1 MSAGDKIRTFNGGV
15 AIITGGASGIGRGF
29 GEALAAQG
37 CEVVL
42 ADLQIDLARE
52 VADGINGSGGKAT
65 AVEVDV
71 RNHEQVVNLVQE
83 TVKRCDRL
91 DYIFNNAGIV
101 VFGEASEFEMRDW
114 NQSIDVNL
122 KGVIHGVNAAYPI
135 MIEQGFGHIINTASI
150 AGLMPWPMEIGYSA
164 TKHAVVGLSTS
175 LRAEAAH
182 AGVRV
187 SALCPGLV
195 RTPIIHGGKYGR
207 WIREYPI
214 EKVTALMESTRPV
227 PLDKFIPLALKQIT
241 RNKAII
247 VIPGLYRVFWGMY
260 RISPSFGIALSQRLF
275 HGMRKQLKQ
284 FEINPDKD

>member
-1 MSAGDKIRTFNGGV
+1 MSAGDLIRTFNGGV

-52 VADGINGSGGKAT
+52 AADGIKASGGKAT

-71 RNHEQVVNLVQE
+71 TNHEQVVNLVQE

-122 KGVIHGVNAAYPI
+122 KGVIHGVNAAYPV
-135 MIEQGFGHIINTASI
+135 MIEQGFGHIVNTASI

-195 RTPIIHGGKYGR
+195 RTPIIHGGKFGR
-207 WIREYPI
+207 WIRDYPI
-214 EKVTALMESTRPV
+214 DKVTELMESTKPI
-227 PLDKFIPLALKQIT
+227 PLDKFIPLALKQIA

-247 VIPGLYRVFWGMY
+247 VIPGLYRIFWRMY
-260 RISPSFGIALSQRLF
+260 RISPSFGIGLSKRLF
-275 HGMRKQLKQ
+275 LGMRKQLKKI
-284 FEINPDKD
+284 EINPEKD

>member
-1 MSAGDKIRTFNGGV
+1 MSAGDLIRIFNGGV
-15 AIITGGASGIGRGF
+15 AIITGGASGIGRAF
-29 GEALAAQG
+29 GEALAARG

-52 VADGINGSGGKAT
+52 VTDGINASGGKAS

-71 RNHEQVVNLVQE
+71 ANHEQVVSLVQQ
-83 TVKRCDRL
+83 TVERCERL
-91 DYIFNNAGIV
+91 DYMFNNAGIV
-101 VFGEASEFEMRDW
+101 IFGEASEFEMRDW

-122 KGVIHGVNAAYPI
+122 RGVIHGVNAAYPV
-135 MIEQGFGHIINTASI
+135 MIEQGFGHIVNTASI
-150 AGLMPWPMEIGYSA
+150 AGLIPWPMEIGYST

-182 AGVRV
+182 TGVRV
-187 SALCPGLV
+187 SVLCPGLV

-207 WIREYPI
+207 WIRNYPI
-214 EKVTALMESTRPV
+214 DKVTKFMESTRPI
-227 PLDKFIPLALKQIT
+227 PLDKFIPPALKQIA

-247 VIPGLYRVFWGMY
+247 IIPGMYRVLWRMY
-260 RISPSFGIALSQRLF
+260 RISPCFGISLSRWLF

-284 FEINPDKD
+284 FELPP

>member
-1 MSAGDKIRTFNGGV
+1 MSAGDLIRVFHGGV

-42 ADLQIDLARE
+42 ADLQIDLALE
-52 VADGINGSGGKAT
+52 VADGINASGGKAT

-71 RNHEQVVNLVQE
+71 TSHEQVSNLVEE

-114 NQSIDVNL
+114 DQSIDVNL

-135 MIEQGFGHIINTASI
+135 MIKQGFGHIINTASI

-187 SALCPGLV
+187 SVLCPGLV

-207 WIREYPI
+207 WIRNYPI
-214 EKVTALMESTRPV
+214 EKVTALMESTKPI
-227 PLDKFIPLALKQIT
+227 PLDKFIPVALKQIA

-247 VIPGLYRVFWGMY
+247 VIPGFYRVLWRLYRIV
-260 RISPSFGIALSQRLF
+260 PSFGIALSRRLF
-275 HGMRKQLKQ
+275 HGMRKQLAE
-284 FEINPDKD
+284 FEIKP

>member
-1 MSAGDKIRTFNGGV
+1 
-15 AIITGGASGIGRGF
+15 
-29 GEALAAQG
+29 
-37 CEVVL
+37 VVL

-52 VADGINGSGGKAT
+52 VADGIHASGGKAT

-71 RNHEQVVNLVQE
+71 GNHEQVVNLVHQ
-83 TVKRCDRL
+83 TVERTDRL
-91 DYIFNNAGIV
+91 DYMFNNAGIV

-122 KGVIHGVNAAYPI
+122 KGVIHGVNAAYPV
-135 MIEQGFGHIINTASI
+135 MIEQGFGHIVNTASI

-175 LRAEAAH
+175 LRSEAAY

-207 WIREYPI
+207 WIRNYPI
-214 EKVTALMESTRPV
+214 DKVTEMMEKTRPV
-227 PLDKFIPLALKQIT
+227 PLDKFIPLALKQVA

-247 VIPGLYRVFWGMY
+247 VIPGLYRVFWWMY
-260 RISPSFGIALSQRLF
+260 RI
-275 HGMRKQLKQ
+275 
-284 FEINPDKD
+284 